1 MLLLALLLSSSQIA
15 DGTANTSSTTNT
27 TNTTSSA
34 QSEIGAEIVC
44 TDDKKLCLTMT
55 ATGDVNTDILAVTI
69 TSNDGVAN
77 TNVTMP
83 ASITD
88 YNSVSVWPQII
99 PLSVGAR
106 DVQGSQSALIGIITH
121 QSTMY
126 SGGGGA
132 SDQLHLF
139 RIRYEAGN
147 VRLGDELAAL
157 TLRVS
162 LLIRA
167 CFTEEDYN
175 KSGEACHDDYQY
187 NATLSTV
194 PKVAHKSAPKTAQ
207 KSLQNG
213 ESSGDW
219 PALYYQSIAT
229 AYPRRSR
236 RSKDNSTNRNLRK
249 SDLVHWK
256 NTKCSYTRTLR
267 YNPVTKQYTPT
278 RPEPDCR
285 VWTEI

>member
-1 MLLLALLLSSSQIA
+1 MGASVMLMLALLLLSPQLA
-15 DGTANTSSTTNT
+15 DGAASAASNSNA
-27 TNTTSSA
+27 TSSA
-34 QSEIGAEIVC
+34 QSETGAEFVC

-55 ATGDVNTDILAVTI
+55 ATGDADTDILAVTI
-69 TSNDGVAN
+69 TSSDGVA
-77 TNVTMP
+77 TTSVTMP

-99 PLSVGAR
+99 PLSGGVP
-106 DVQGSQSALIGIITH
+106 DVQGNQSALIGIITH

-132 SDQLHLF
+132 SRQLHLF
-139 RIRYEAGN
+139 RIGYRPGT

-157 TLRVS
+157 PLYAS

-167 CFTEEDYN
+167 CFTEADYN

-187 NATLSTV
+187 NATVSTV
-194 PKVAHKSAPKTAQ
+194 AKAAQKTVQ

-213 ESSGDW
+213 ASSGDW

-256 NTKCSYTRTLR
+256 DTKCSYSRTLR
-267 YNPVTKQYTPT
+267 YNPATKQYTPT
-278 RPEPDCR
+278 RPEPDCSD
-285 VWTEI
+285 WTEI